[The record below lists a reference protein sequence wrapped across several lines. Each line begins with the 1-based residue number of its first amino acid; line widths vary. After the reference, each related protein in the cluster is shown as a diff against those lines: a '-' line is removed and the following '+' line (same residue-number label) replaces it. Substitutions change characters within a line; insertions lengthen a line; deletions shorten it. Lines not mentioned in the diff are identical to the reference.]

1 MKILVVEDDPLVAD
15 DLVDKLNTLAYRVTA
30 IAESYET
37 ALLAVKTEKPD
48 LALLDIELKG
58 ELTGI
63 DLAQVLSQMGIP
75 FIYLT
80 SIQDMSTYLL
90 AKNTAPLKNLPKP
103 VNLLS
108 LRNAILEIDLS
119 TQMVADIA
127 QILLMTTKDG
137 VKLQIDPDSI
147 THLIAA
153 GSYCDI
159 HFVDGKKNTVVS
171 SMKEVYEKL
180 EHPNIV
186 RIARSHCVHLK
197 HIVAVRGNDVEMPHN
212 VRLGIT
218 ESYKSD
224 FSRHLKQL

>member
-63 DLAQVLSQMGIP
+63 DLAQALSQMGIP

-108 LRNAILEIDLS
+108 LRNAILEIDLLTS
-119 TQMVADIA
+119 VSVEVN

-171 SMKEVYEKL
+171 SMKEVHEKL